1 MAHGAWRTAAGGR
14 VRLARRAG
22 GAGRGGGALAC
33 SPPEACRDV
42 GSGQYGTTAQH
53 IIKTSVHSRTSCGRR
68 DGCVQRGRNYFL
80 CIGTWAGDE
89 PTSRARSGGGDGVRT
104 RGAPGGGA
112 GRGGGALACS
122 PPEACRDVGSGQ
134 YGTTAQHIIKTSVH
148 SRTSCGRRDGCV
160 QRGRIYSL
168 CIGTWAGEEQ
178 PMSRAQSGGGDG
190 VRTRGARGGGW
201 GGGARPHGCGH
212 CPWGRHV

>member
-1 MAHGAWRTAAGGR
+1 MAQAARTHSARRTARTHSARRTARTHSARRTAHRARCAAHGARRTAHGAWRTAAGGR

-53 IIKTSVHSRTSCGRR
+53 IIKTSVHSRT
-68 DGCVQRGRNYFL
+68 L
-80 CIGTWAGDE
+80 
-89 PTSRARSGGGDGVRT
+89 
-104 RGAPGGGA
+104 
-112 GRGGGALACS
+112 
-122 PPEACRDVGSGQ
+122 
-134 YGTTAQHIIKTSVH
+134 
-148 SRTSCGRRDGCV
+148 CGRRDGCV

-168 CIGTWAGEEQ
+168 CNGTWAGDEQ

-190 VRTRGARGGGW
+190 VRTRGAQGGGAGRGGGALAGLPPEAGRD
-201 GGGARPHGCGH
+201 GGSGEHGTTAQH
-212 CPWGRHV
+212 IIKTSVH